1 MPGKPVQEHE
11 LIQRAQRGDAHAFGD
26 LYEAHAP
33 AIFRYLFVHLENSMD
48 AEDLT
53 GEVFLK
59 AWLSLPKYVER
70 GVPFLAFLF
79 RVARNVLVD
88 HYRQNSR
95 FEPKAPETI
104 DGYRMEGSVESI
116 EVVSRQMEHQ
126 QILRVMSQ
134 LKPEYQSVLTLRFI
148 GELSPDETAQVMN
161 RSVGAIRVL
170 QHRALAALR
179 AKMDDY
185 GVYEKRTQ
193 D

>member
-1 MPGKPVQEHE
+1 MPGRPDKEHE
-11 LIQRAQRGDAHAFGD
+11 LIQRSQRGDRHAFGD

-33 AIFRYLFVHLENSMD
+33 AIYRYLFTHLDNSMD

-59 AWLSLPKYVER
+59 AWQSLPKYVER
-70 GVPFLAFLF
+70 GAPFLAFLF
-79 RVARNVLVD
+79 KIARNVLVD

-95 FEPKAPETI
+95 LEPKTPDAM
-104 DGYRMEGSVESI
+104 DGFKAEGGEGSPDM
-116 EVVSRQMEHQ
+116 VSRRMDHQ

-134 LKPEYQSVLTLRFI
+134 LKPDYQEVLTLRFI

-161 RSVGAIRVL
+161 RSVGAVRVL

-179 AKMDDY
+179 AKIDERD
-185 GVYEKRTQ
+185 EHEN
-193 D
+193 